1 MVLQGV
7 FGLAGVDYQARE
19 IVSWPDLAHS
29 TNRKDLEPISHLT
42 DPTSPSRSKA
52 LGSPAVARKSSS
64 DLSKP
69 INPDQGSGWFLPIVG
84 LVCLIGIGSVLFLAS
99 GRESNRA
106 VAPLVPVPS
115 LGVSGDHWHQAFG
128 VYACD
133 SFQAA
138 IPQEVP
144 SSEGLHPHGSGLIH
158 IHPFS
163 VNAAGNNATIGAYFR
178 TTQAQ
183 LTDSTYTPG
192 PFEPG
197 ATVLD
202 EAAGCN
208 GEPATLKIAQ
218 WDSAFATGEPDRIVT
233 EDLANFQ
240 FGGDAGAITL
250 ALIPDGQD
258 VPKAPWADTMS
269 QYSPESPIADDGS
282 VPDTDTG
289 S

>member
-1 MVLQGV
+1 
-7 FGLAGVDYQARE
+7 
-19 IVSWPDLAHS
+19 
-29 TNRKDLEPISHLT
+29 
-42 DPTSPSRSKA
+42 
-52 LGSPAVARKSSS
+52 VARKSPS

-69 INPDQGSGWFLPIVG
+69 INPDQGAGWFLPIVA
-84 LVCLIGIGSVLFLAS
+84 LVCLVGIGSVVLLATT
-99 GRESNRA
+99 RESNRA
-106 VAPLVPVPS
+106 VAPLIPVPS

-133 SFQAA
+133 SFQPA
-138 IPQEVP
+138 IAQELP
-144 SSEGLHPHGSGLIH
+144 SSEGIHTHGSGLIH

-163 VNAAGNNATIGAYFR
+163 VTSAGNNATVGAYFR

-192 PFEPG
+192 PFESG

-218 WDSAFATGEPDRIVT
+218 WDNAFADGEPDRVST
-233 EDLANFQ
+233 EDLANFK
-240 FGGDAGAITL
+240 FAGDAGAITL

-258 VPKAPWADTMS
+258 IPKPPWADAMS
-269 QYSPESPIADDGS
+269 QYSPDSPVSDDGTG
-282 VPDTDTG
+282 PATDDG
-289 S
+289 